1 MPDVSSSPGHADGN
15 NRDRGDVS
23 TTMRIWHGTTPN
35 GHAVLVERDARQR
48 WVVTVATAIRSRNH
62 SLHAAL
68 LEAGGHS
75 VSSEWAGR
83 VVAAITS
90 SALSEQR
97 SHSFRTE
104 AS

>member
-1 MPDVSSSPGHADGN
+1 MPSAGGD
-15 NRDRGDVS
+15 DRGGGGVL
-23 TTMRIWHGTTPN
+23 TTMRIWQGKTPD

-62 SLHAAL
+62 SLEAAL
-68 LEAGGHS
+68 LEAGGHA

-83 VVAAITS
+83 VVAAITT
-90 SALSEQR
+90 SAISERR
-97 SHSFRTE
+97 SHRSRTE